1 MADEFGHMDDGL
13 LVKYLIGE
21 TDGEENLLVEKW
33 LEASDE
39 NREEYARVQKV
50 WQGSLAV
57 SKSKVDTDAAWAK
70 LSGRIDEFEETAVK
84 APVVRTLNRPK
95 WNWAAA
101 SVLLALV
108 GLFGVFQYITGK
120 EVKVSSD
127 KLVVEQTL
135 PDGSSV
141 ALNGN
146 SELEYAKNFDGDLR
160 KVKLKGEAFF
170 EVQPNAEKPF
180 VIDGGLGEVKVLGTS
195 FNVEAKEGSDI
206 RVHVVTGRVQLS
218 LPGAIADTSLVIL
231 EIGETGII
239 DHKTK
244 RVYKESPLYE
254 DALFWLNKKLVFNKL
269 PLPRVFEVLEKNYN
283 LSFSAYD
290 KSVEKCLLT
299 ARFEKESIE
308 SILEVISATFN
319 IQFTVDGET
328 VQINAQDHNCAED

>member
-1 MADEFGHMDDGL
+1 MADEYGYMDDGL
-13 LVKYLIGE
+13 LVKHLIGE
-21 TDGEENLLVEKW
+21 TDREENLLVETW

-39 NREEYARVQKV
+39 NREEYALMQKV
-50 WQGSLAV
+50 WQESLSTPKAP
-57 SKSKVDTDAAWAK
+57 VDTNAAWAK
-70 LSGRIDEFEETAVK
+70 LSARIDEDDHAEMKE
-84 APVVRTLNRPK
+84 PVVRKLNRPK

-101 SVLLALV
+101 AVLLALV
-108 GLFGVFQYITGK
+108 GLFGVFQYLGGQGVT
-120 EVKVSSD
+120 VMSD
-127 KLVVEQTL
+127 NMLVEQTL

-141 ALNGN
+141 ALNAN
-146 SELEYAKNFDGDLR
+146 SKLEYAKDFDGELR
-160 KVKLKGEAFF
+160 EVKLKGEAFF

-180 VIDGGLGEVKVLGTS
+180 VIDAGEGFVKVLGTS

-218 LPGAIADTSLVIL
+218 LPNAIADTSMVIL
-231 EIGETGII
+231 EVGETGII

-244 RVYKESPLYE
+244 RVYKESPMYE
-254 DALFWLNKKLVFNKL
+254 DALFWINKKLVFNKV
-269 PLPRVFEVLEKNYN
+269 PLPRVFEVLEKNYK

-319 IQFTVDGET
+319 IQFVIEGASVT
-328 VQINAQDHNCAED
+328 INSQNNNCAEG